1 MTWPSA
7 GTLSNANLDQG
18 TDKPHLARPDLNA
31 LLLMVQAILAEAP
44 AGSALLTNQDE
55 GAGNGLDAD
64 TVDGEHASA
73 FANAAH
79 NHAASNI
86 TSGEISVVR
95 GGTGRAALQH
105 HGVLTGG
112 TGDTQPIVALNP
124 GTSGQVLTANGTSA
138 FPSFQNLPTF
148 PTITVQSTDFMN
160 TSFGISSTPA
170 VYTVDTGFGTNAFQ
184 WGISGGNLVGSSY
197 CLVGLANSTGRQTIQ
212 AGTTTTI
219 PTVVGTPATGHV
231 NFALTGSPHTFYFW
245 ARKNL

>member
-1 MTWPSA
+1 MTWPSD
-7 GTLSNANLDQG
+7 TLSNANLDQG

-31 LLLMVQAILAEAP
+31 LLLMVQNILAEAP
-44 AGSALLTNQDE
+44 AGSLLLTNQDE

-64 TVDGEHASA
+64 TVDGLQATA
-73 FANAAH
+73 FSPLGHTHDAAV
-79 NHAASNI
+79 I
-86 TSGEISVVR
+86 TTGAIPMAH
-95 GGTGRAALQH
+95 GGTGRASITEHTVLIVSGGIVVGATPSTS
-105 HGVLTGG
+105 GRVLT
-112 TGDTQPIVALNP
+112 
-124 GTSGQVLTANGTSA
+124 SNGTSA
-138 FPSFQNLPTF
+138 DPTFQDLPTF
-148 PTITVQSTDFMN
+148 PTITVQATDFMN

-231 NFALTGSPHTFYFW
+231 NFALTGSPQTFYFW